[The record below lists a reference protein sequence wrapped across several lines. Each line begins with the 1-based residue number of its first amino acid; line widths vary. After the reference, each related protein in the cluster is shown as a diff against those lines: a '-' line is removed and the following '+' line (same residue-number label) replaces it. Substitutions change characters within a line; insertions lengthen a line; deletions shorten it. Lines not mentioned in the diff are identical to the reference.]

1 MRSTRIP
8 GVTDTVDSKVRSRM
22 MSGIKA
28 KNTKPEMLVRRYLH
42 SMGFRYKLHNSSLP
56 GKPDIVLPKYRTIV
70 FVHGCFWHRHSGC
83 MLAYTPKSNVEAWQ
97 KKFET
102 NVARDKKVLA
112 ELANTDWQ
120 VLIIWECDLRKKSSE
135 ALLAL
140 SNAILSK
147 Y

>member
-1 MRSTRIP
+1 M
-8 GVTDTVDSKVRSRM
+8 TDTVDSKVRSRM

-42 SMGFRYKLHNSSLP
+42 GMGFRYKLHNSSLP

-97 KKFET
+97 KKFVD
-102 NVARDKKVLA
+102 NVMRDNKILA

-120 VLIIWECDLRKKSSE
+120 VIIIWECDLRKKASE

-140 SNAILSK
+140 SNAILSRH
-147 Y
+147 